1 MANSILTSDVIADR
15 MLAKMS
21 EEVTFLDKINTQ
33 YDPYFQRKGA
43 KVGDSVRVKVPQRA
57 TIRRGRIANLDPIA
71 DRIVNVSLDEQIG
84 VDTGATSA
92 ELALD
97 IDDFD
102 RDYITP
108 KAPDLV
114 AAIEAAVLSNVMGQ
128 VPETVGDYG
137 LLDDMGTILQAGE
150 RLDNNL
156 APKRDRIMLLNARAQ
171 TQAVSGFST
180 LFNDQNK
187 LGQQYRKG
195 RMGTDTL
202 GFDWYQT
209 TLMPTLTRGTANANY
224 VTNGVA
230 QTGSTLA
237 VDGGTG
243 TIRQGDTFTI
253 AGVFAVHPQTKEN
266 LGYLREF
273 TVTSNYAGGNGNL
286 SITPEIIASGSEQ
299 NVSNAAADGQAIV
312 VKGTSGTTYGQNLA
326 FSKDAFYFVT
336 ADLPVPEKMVAAT
349 RVWNGINIRFVMG
362 YDITN
367 DMFVSR
373 FDVIYGGGILRP
385 EQAVRIPNAFSA

>member
-71 DRIVNVSLDEQIG
+71 DKIVNVSLDEQIG
-84 VDTGATSA
+84 VDIGATSA

-102 RDYITP
+102 KDYITP

-114 AAIEAAVLSNVMGQ
+114 AAIEAAVLSNVMGD

-137 LLDDMGTILQAGE
+137 LLDDMGTILEAGE

-156 APKRDRIMLLNARAQ
+156 APKRDRIMLLNPRAQ

-209 TLMPTLTRGTANANY
+209 TLMPTLTRGTGAGY
-224 VTNGVA
+224 LVNGA
-230 QTGSTLA
+230 SQSGSSLV
-237 VDGGTG
+237 VDTGTG
-243 TIRQGDTFTI
+243 TISVGDTFTI
-253 AGVFAVHPQTKEN
+253 AGVFAVHPQTKVN

-273 TVTSNYAGGNGNL
+273 TVTSGHAGGAGTL
-286 SITPEIIASGSEQ
+286 SITPELVASGSEQ
-299 NVSNAAADGQAIV
+299 NVSNAPADNAAITIE
-312 VKGTSGTTYGQNLA
+312 GTAGTTYGQNLA

-349 RVWNGINIRFVMG
+349 RTWNGINIRFVMG